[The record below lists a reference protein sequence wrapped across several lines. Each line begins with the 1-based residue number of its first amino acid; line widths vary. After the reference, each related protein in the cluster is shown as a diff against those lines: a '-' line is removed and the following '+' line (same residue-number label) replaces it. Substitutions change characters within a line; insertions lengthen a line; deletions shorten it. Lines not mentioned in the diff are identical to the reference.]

1 MNKIYKGQIN
11 FLPPN
16 GIFVFGSN
24 TEGRHGK
31 GAALIART
39 RFGAI
44 YGQAA
49 GMQGGSYGIIT
60 KDLTKAIHPS
70 VPKDKIV
77 GQIVMLYDV
86 ARMNPDREFYVA
98 YSAAGKNLNGYRP
111 AEMIE
116 MFASAA
122 TGATIPTNMVFEE
135 HFYFHLKIAHQR
147 VNSFDLVKEA
157 VYGK

>member
-1 MNKIYKGQIN
+1 MNKTYKGQIN

-60 KDLTKAIHPS
+60 KNLKKAIHPS
-70 VPKDKIV
+70 VSKQDIIS
-77 GQIVMLYDV
+77 QIVMLYDV
-86 ARMNPDREFYVA
+86 ARMNPDREFYIA
-98 YSAAGKNLNGYRP
+98 YSTDGKNLNGYTP
-111 AEMIE
+111 ADMVE

-122 TGATIPTNMVFEE
+122 AGTIIPQNIIFEE
-135 HFYFHLKIAHQR
+135 KFYFYVTIKHQELT
-147 VNSFDLVKEA
+147 NFTQIKDEI
-157 VYGK
+157 YG